1 MGSLPLVIYVLMLE
15 IAVGTFAV
23 LIITDFKGETGRSFL
38 ITGGLSALACAGIA
52 RWTANSVTFQAGE
65 ALYPTDVF
73 WRSPQD
79 FFLNLSIVALFFYNI
94 MIGVG
99 TDIARRSVGV
109 FAVGTLAVTLFCNSM
124 LYRGEYL
131 SGLIAPLSLFAG
143 TVSLGA
149 VLTGMLLGHWYL
161 VTPTMAVSALS
172 RLNTVWFWALV
183 AQAVIVVIN
192 IGPWVGGSA
201 DKMWQDFAAFFWLR
215 VLVGIAFPLILAV
228 ATWQTCKLKAHMSS
242 TGFLYVGLAC
252 VLGGEIVSRVIQF
265 QTGVPL

>member
-1 MGSLPLVIYVLMLE
+1 MLE
-15 IAVGTFAV
+15 IAVGTFVV
-23 LIITDFKGETGRSFL
+23 LIVTDFKGETGRSFL
-38 ITGGLSALACAGIA
+38 VTGGLTALVCAGIA
-52 RWTANSVTFQAGE
+52 RWTANSLTFQAGE
-65 ALYPTDVF
+65 ALYPTDNF

-79 FFLNLSIVALFFYNI
+79 IFLNISIVALLIYNI

-99 TDIARRSVGV
+99 TDKARRVVGV
-109 FAVGTLAVTLFCNSM
+109 FSASTLVVTLFCNSM
-124 LYRGEYL
+124 LYRGDYL
-131 SGLIAPLSLFAG
+131 NGLIAPLSLFAG
-143 TVSLGA
+143 TASLGA

-172 RLNTVWFWALV
+172 RINTYWFWALI
-183 AQAVIVVIN
+183 AQGVIVVIN
-192 IGPWVGGSA
+192 IGPWIGTGA

-215 VLVGIAFPLILAV
+215 VLVGIVFPIILAV

-252 VLGGEIVSRVIQF
+252 ILGGEIVSRVILF